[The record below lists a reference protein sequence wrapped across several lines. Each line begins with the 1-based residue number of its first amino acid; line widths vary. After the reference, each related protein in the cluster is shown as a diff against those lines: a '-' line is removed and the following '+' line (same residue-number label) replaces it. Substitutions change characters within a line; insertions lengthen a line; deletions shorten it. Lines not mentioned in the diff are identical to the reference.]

1 MAEEVKVSLLEKSL
15 SLSKNGGIYYGGARV
30 EADER
35 TAVLFVGLGGSGADA
50 LLRIKDQVK
59 TRMILP
65 ADKTG
70 APVADQPKNIGYL
83 EIDTDNSGQAA
94 TYGTAHFDQFGKEFC
109 DISVKST
116 PDVIADIK
124 KAKAAGEECWQWCDD
139 DVPLLLS
146 LRLIW
151 PMR

>member
-109 DISVKST
+109 DISVKS
-116 PDVIADIK
+116 I
-124 KAKAAGEECWQWCDD
+124 
-139 DVPLLLS
+139 
-146 LRLIW
+146 
-151 PMR
+151 

>member
-59 TRMILP
+59 TRMTFRQIRQ
-65 ADKTG
+65 
-70 APVADQPKNIGYL
+70 V
-83 EIDTDNSGQAA
+83 
-94 TYGTAHFDQFGKEFC
+94 
-109 DISVKST
+109 
-116 PDVIADIK
+116 
-124 KAKAAGEECWQWCDD
+124 
-139 DVPLLLS
+139 
-146 LRLIW
+146 LRLQISQKYWNIW
-151 PMR
+151 KSIQTTVVRQPLMELLILISLEKNSVIFQ